1 MFVIIQLQMEVSKKM
16 NIETNV
22 WKLINKQLR
31 SKSITIYRLS
41 KLTGISETTLRNYK
55 DGHEPSFKN
64 MVKIADALNVSLD
77 VFR

>member
-1 MFVIIQLQMEVSKKM
+1 M

-31 SKSITIYRLS
+31 SKSISIYRLS

-55 DGHEPSFKN
+55 DDHEPSFKN